1 MYYIIIV
8 VIAMTINIIIEP
20 EYKDTVWCRE
30 TLCGIEKKVA
40 SLRYKARICSY
51 DMLNADMENIIV
63 VGTSPSYVTSILS
76 KTSLLG
82 IHTIVISCQP
92 METEGNTSY
101 VLIDHNS
108 ATRECIEYLQ
118 CCGRKNIALYGI
130 NRNSYA
136 DMIKTKYFENK
147 NIYYSSGKNAMQD
160 CYDAFA
166 KQVSRYNAVICS
178 NYISAIYLM
187 RRLKCAEI
195 CVPDDLYIVTYGDS
209 VIGNMFNPSL
219 TTVTLDHE
227 QLGIQAVNLCRF
239 PDMLSESISVT
250 VRAPCKIHVAKS
262 TDNIPYV
269 KSVNNFT
276 HSDISDNI
284 FMQDEQLLEIQSL
297 EKMLRKCD
305 DIDLKI
311 IGGLLESKS
320 HIKIGGALYISESSV
335 KYRIKR
341 LLTGTS
347 IESTAKMLEIY
358 TKYIGG

>member
-82 IHTIVISCQP
+82 IHT
-92 METEGNTSY
+92 
-101 VLIDHNS
+101 
-108 ATRECIEYLQ
+108 
-118 CCGRKNIALYGI
+118 
-130 NRNSYA
+130 
-136 DMIKTKYFENK
+136 
-147 NIYYSSGKNAMQD
+147 
-160 CYDAFA
+160 
-166 KQVSRYNAVICS
+166 
-178 NYISAIYLM
+178 
-187 RRLKCAEI
+187 
-195 CVPDDLYIVTYGDS
+195 
-209 VIGNMFNPSL
+209 
-219 TTVTLDHE
+219 
-227 QLGIQAVNLCRF
+227 
-239 PDMLSESISVT
+239 
-250 VRAPCKIHVAKS
+250 
-262 TDNIPYV
+262 
-269 KSVNNFT
+269 
-276 HSDISDNI
+276 
-284 FMQDEQLLEIQSL
+284 
-297 EKMLRKCD
+297 
-305 DIDLKI
+305 
-311 IGGLLESKS
+311 
-320 HIKIGGALYISESSV
+320 SESSV